1 MAFDMASERQPKGLA
16 CLEHAITIPFQDCKI
31 QYCPRS
37 RQCGEGLIDEQA
49 RESFLRR
56 GRIEGLVDRGRVK

>member
-1 MAFDMASERQPKGLA
+1 MAFDMASERQSKSLTR
-16 CLEHAITIPFQDCKI
+16 LEHAIAVSFHDCEI

-49 RESFLRR
+49 RENLLRR
-56 GRIEGLVDRGRVK
+56 GRIEGLVDR